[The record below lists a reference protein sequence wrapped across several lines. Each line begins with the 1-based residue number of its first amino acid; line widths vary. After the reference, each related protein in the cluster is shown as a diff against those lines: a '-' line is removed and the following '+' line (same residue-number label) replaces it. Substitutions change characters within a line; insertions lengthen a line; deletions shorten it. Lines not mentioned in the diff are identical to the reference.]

1 MIYKIPL
8 YVEVEIEGGF
18 NPKALSNAVQDY
30 MAVKVKNV
38 LKVQGESIEFKSII
52 DENDISSRPQYKV
65 LRGRIRLIEQSQ
77 VIRKIASHE

>member
-18 NPKALSNAVQDY
+18 NPKALSKAVQDY
-30 MAVKVKNV
+30 MADKVKNI
-38 LKVQGESIEFKSII
+38 LKAQGESIEFKSVI
-52 DENDISSRPQYKV
+52 DENDISSRPQYKI

-77 VIRKIASHE
+77 VIRKSASHE

>member
-18 NPKALSNAVQDY
+18 NPKALSKAVQDY
-30 MAVKVKNV
+30 MADKVKNI
-38 LKVQGESIEFKSII
+38 LKAQGESIEFKSVI
-52 DENDISSRPQYKV
+52 DENDISSRPQYKI